1 MVFSFACVRAA
12 VVPSSVRAEPRD
24 APASA
29 FEVSAAGV
37 GLGFR
42 GEHRLRKTD
51 EFSSVFAFRK
61 AIRGKFFELLHRP
74 NSSATARIGVVI
86 AKKFVR
92 SAVNRNL
99 VKRIVRESFRLSRSK
114 LPQQDIVVRVSVR
127 IDVPDRRALRCEI
140 DELFAR
146 LAQ

>member
-1 MVFSFACVRAA
+1 MDELSYALD
-12 VVPSSVRAEPRD
+12 VPGG
-24 APASA
+24 APDSA
-29 FEVSAAGV
+29 FEVAEAGV
-37 GLGFR
+37 DLGFR
-42 GEHRLRKTD
+42 GEYRIRKTD

-61 AIRGKFFELLHRP
+61 TLRGKHFDMLYRP
-74 NSSATARIGVVI
+74 NSLATARLGVVI

-99 VKRIVRESFRLSRSK
+99 TRRIVRESFRLSRMR
-114 LPQQDIVVRVSVR
+114 LPQRDIVVRVSIR
-127 IDVPDRRALRCEI
+127 MDTLDRQALRKEI